1 MRSSHFVTPAQ
12 IDTSVGASNALVS
25 SATPVAGAYPDHEPS
40 ETYSRTISACGS
52 RGRGVGTRVVRQYAY
67 SAVGTTAAP
76 IARMPAASI
85 LRELAAPLQRGGRD
99 LPCARLYRWL
109 ACGSIGPQGPRAS
122 RSQRDALLLCGAL
135 VGCAQRVLADLN
147 DPLPPMVVA
156 QRWSCGTGPRDARVP
171 TLALVWASPT
181 QSHRPAM
188 PLTAQWIDQ
197 MPEALVDSVLRWAPP
212 VVNPADRRG
221 NYVVIAHHLC
231 GLLARHRYPG
241 SLIRVRV
248 LDRSSSIRRNAA
260 DMCVAIDAVMTGLL
274 RANEMFVA
282 RHAPSLDHGILLTGR
297 SRGWVNDQR
306 RGRHA

>member
-1 MRSSHFVTPAQ
+1 MRSSHFVALAQ
-12 IDTSVGASNALVS
+12 IDTSVGASNDLVS

-40 ETYSRTISACGS
+40 ETDSRTISVCGS
-52 RGRGVGTRVVRQYAY
+52 RGRGVGTRAVRQYAHA
-67 SAVGTTAAP
+67 AVGKTAVPLAP
-76 IARMPAASI
+76 QRAASI

-99 LPCARLYRWL
+99 LPCARVYRWL
-109 ACGSIGPQGPRAS
+109 ASGSIGSQGPRA
-122 RSQRDALLLCGAL
+122 RSQRDALFLCGVL
-135 VGCAQRVLADLN
+135 VSCAQRVLADLN
-147 DPLPPMVVA
+147 YPLPPMVVA

-171 TLALVWASPT
+171 ALALVWASPT

-188 PLTAQWIDQ
+188 PLTARWIDQ

-221 NYVVIAHHLC
+221 NHVVIAHHLC

-248 LDRSSSIRRNAA
+248 LDRSSGIRRNAA
-260 DMCVAIDAVMTGLL
+260 EICVAIDAVMKGLL

-306 RGRHA
+306 KGRHA